1 MVLLA
6 AKSGRNLS
14 GHVALL
20 LGGLTRWGG
29 GGLSVGH
36 SSPLL
41 CIVSGRALCRNAS
54 CTRTGGRGANR
65 ARAGGLWAW
74 GGKRLGT
81 GGFGWFWH
89 WKTQTTTGVKHGH
102 TSAQPLR
109 ILIMWSC
116 YLISLQVLHFYDS
129 GMNCFYWGLH
139 TDSHDVLTQL
149 NSMMLGF

>member
-6 AKSGRNLS
+6 AKSGWNLS

-20 LGGLTRWGG
+20 LGGLTRRGGRRGG

-89 WKTQTTTGVKHGH
+89 WKTRSLTGETCRQTSRQSKNLICGSILWKN
-102 TSAQPLR
+102 SPLSS
-109 ILIMWSC
+109 M
-116 YLISLQVLHFYDS
+116 YLDVLQANDS
-129 GMNCFYWGLH
+129 GIN
-139 TDSHDVLTQL
+139 SDVLD
-149 NSMMLGF
+149 